1 MSVQNNY
8 AREIIIF
15 QQSFLVIKY
24 DTETVLKI
32 LGISTA
38 WSLPCLHQ
46 RLFESVPT
54 QTNSHSAIG
63 RYISQSDASIVRG
76 LQVSWNE

>member
-1 MSVQNNY
+1 MVHCKSDQALPVQNKY
-8 AREIIIF
+8 AREVIIF

-24 DTETVLKI
+24 DTKTVLKI

-38 WSLPCLHQ
+38 WRLPCLHQ

-54 QTNSHSAIG
+54 
-63 RYISQSDASIVRG
+63 
-76 LQVSWNE
+76 